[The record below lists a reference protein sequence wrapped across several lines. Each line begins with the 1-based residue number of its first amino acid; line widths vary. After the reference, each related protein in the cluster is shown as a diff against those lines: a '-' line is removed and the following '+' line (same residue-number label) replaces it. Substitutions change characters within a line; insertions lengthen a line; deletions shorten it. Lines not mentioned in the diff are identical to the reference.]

1 MRREAERQAA
11 LDRYAI
17 VDTAPEQAF
26 DDIVRLA
33 ATLCDM
39 PAAAISLIDHERLW
53 FKARIGIDQ
62 PQLDRARSL
71 CGHAIDAPNETLVV
85 AGSRRRIRSMRSAA
99 ACSACLRASTPACR
113 CSAPKAM
120 RSAC

>member
-1 MRREAERQAA
+1 MSAVPSSISFDLRESERQQA

-17 VDTAPEQAF
+17 VDTAPEQPF

-33 ATLCDM
+33 ATLCGT
-39 PAAAISLIDHERLW
+39 PAAAIALIDHDRLW

-62 PQLDRARSL
+62 PQLDRSRSL

-85 AGSRRRIRSMRSAA
+85 EDLFEQTDFAQRRRLQGERPRFYAG
-99 ACSACLRASTPACR
+99 
-113 CSAPKAM
+113 
-120 RSAC
+120 